1 MTNEK
6 TIRVMGSG
14 HISVKPDTTWLR
26 FDVESLHEDYEK
38 AYGAASVGNAGIR
51 NALKELSIDPDSLKT
66 VDFRIRKKFESVRVK
81 NSWED
86 VFKGFELHQ
95 TLRIELPID
104 GKMTSQV
111 LFALGKAWPDL
122 GVDISYVRK
131 DVEQVKLDML
141 ENAVKDAKKKAQIM
155 ASALGYTLG
164 DVVSIDYSRRSI
176 DINYHEDQ
184 LMCCNA
190 ESALDSAPSVDISPE
205 DVETMDTVETVW
217 TLK

>member
-66 VDFRIRKKFESVRVK
+66 VDFRIRKKFESVRIK
-81 NSWED
+81 DSWKD

-176 DINYHEDQ
+176 DINYHEDR
-184 LMCCNA
+184 LMCCKS
-190 ESALDSAPSVDISPE
+190 ELDSAPSVDISPE